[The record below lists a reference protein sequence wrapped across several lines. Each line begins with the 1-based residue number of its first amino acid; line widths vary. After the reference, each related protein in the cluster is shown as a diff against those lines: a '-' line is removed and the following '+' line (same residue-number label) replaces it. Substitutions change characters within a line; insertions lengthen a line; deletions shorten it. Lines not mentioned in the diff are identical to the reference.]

1 MNLFFLNIEDISK
14 ITGFQYSKAGGII
27 RGLNAELK
35 KKGIVTHQGI
45 VNAEYFAER
54 HGLTFEYIKKYLK
67 RRQPQQV
74 QTKNNV
80 NLIVLHF

>member
-1 MNLFFLNIEDISK
+1 MNLFFLTIEDITK

-35 KKGIVTHQGI
+35 KKGVITHQGI

-54 HGLTFEYIKKYLK
+54 HGLTYEYIKKVLSESAN
-67 RRQPQQV
+67 PLS
-74 QTKNNV
+74 TKEK
-80 NLIVLHF
+80 

>member
-54 HGLTFEYIKKYLK
+54 HGLTFEYIKK
-67 RRQPQQV
+67 
-74 QTKNNV
+74 
-80 NLIVLHF
+80 VLEEATTSTSTNKK